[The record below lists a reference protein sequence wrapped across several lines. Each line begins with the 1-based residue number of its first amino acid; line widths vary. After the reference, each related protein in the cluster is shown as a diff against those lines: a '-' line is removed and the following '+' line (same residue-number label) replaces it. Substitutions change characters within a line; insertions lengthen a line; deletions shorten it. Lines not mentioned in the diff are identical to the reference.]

1 MSMEQYY
8 KIIHHPIISEKSTD
22 MKGMNNQLVF
32 KVAMDANKV
41 EIKKAIEAIFGVKVL
56 SVRTL
61 RVVGKKKRLGR
72 YMGKRPDWK
81 KAIVKLKEGDSID
94 FFEGV

>member
-8 KIIHHPIISEKSTD
+8 QIIHHPIISEKSTD
-22 MKGMNNQLVF
+22 LKGTNNQLVF
-32 KVAMDANKV
+32 KVAMNANKV

-56 SVRTL
+56 SVRTM
-61 RVVGKKKRLGR
+61 RVVGKRKRLGR
-72 YMGKRPDWK
+72 FMGKRPDWK

>member
-8 KIIHHPIISEKSTD
+8 QIIHHPIISEKSTD
-22 MKGMNNQLVF
+22 LKGMNNQLVF

-56 SVRTL
+56 SVRTM
-61 RVVGKKKRLGR
+61 RVVGKRKRLGR
-72 YMGKRPDWK
+72 FMGKRSDWK

>member
-8 KIIHHPIISEKSTD
+8 QIIHHPIISEKSTEL
-22 MKGMNNQLVF
+22 KGAHNQLVF
-32 KVAMDANKV
+32 KVAMNANKV

-56 SVRTL
+56 SVRTM
-61 RVVGKKKRLGR
+61 RVEGKRKRLGR
-72 YMGKRPDWK
+72 FMGKRPNWK
-81 KAIVKLKEGDSID
+81 KAVVKLKEGDSID

>member
-8 KIIHHPIISEKSTD
+8 QIIHHPIISEKSTD
-22 MKGMNNQLVF
+22 LKGINNQLVF

-56 SVRTL
+56 SVRTM
-61 RVVGKKKRLGR
+61 RVMGKRKRLGR
-72 YMGKRPDWK
+72 FMGKRPDWK

>member
-8 KIIHHPIISEKSTD
+8 QIIHHPIISEKSTD
-22 MKGMNNQLVF
+22 LKGMHNQLVF

-61 RVVGKKKRLGR
+61 RVRGKKKRLGR

-81 KAIVKLKEGDSID
+81 KAIVKLQEGDTID

>member
-8 KIIHHPIISEKSTD
+8 QIIHHPIISEKSTD
-22 MKGMNNQLVF
+22 LKGMNSQLVF
-32 KVAMDANKV
+32 KVAKDANKV
-41 EIKKAIEAIFGVKVL
+41 EIKRAIEAIFGVKVL
-56 SVRTL
+56 SVRTM
-61 RVVGKKKRLGR
+61 RVVGKRKRLGR
-72 YMGKRPDWK
+72 FMGKRSDWK